1 MLQRIKGFFDARFMP
16 SNATDSDD
24 TEHVLRLATGALL
37 LEMVNMDG
45 EMRPEQC
52 AAVKTAVLEQFDL
65 DAEEAAE
72 LLQLAE
78 QERAESTDYFQF
90 TSLING
96 NFTAQHKAELV
107 ERLWR
112 IAYANEVLHM
122 HEEHLVRKVAGL
134 LHVPHSEFIAAKH
147 RACGGA

>member
-1 MLQRIKGFFDARFMP
+1 MLQRIKGFFDARFVP
-16 SNATDSDD
+16 SGTPGAEDS
-24 TEHVLRLATGALL
+24 EHVLRLATGALL
-37 LEMVNMDG
+37 LEMVHMDG

-52 AAVKTAVLEQFDL
+52 TAVKSAVLEQFDL
-65 DAEEAAE
+65 EADEAAE
-72 LLQLAE
+72 LLELAE

-96 NFTAQHKAELV
+96 NFSAQRKAELV

-122 HEEHLVRKVAGL
+122 HEEHLVRKVANL
-134 LHVPHSEFIAAKH
+134 LHVPHNEFIAAKH